1 MTEHNVDI
9 AQDSNGLNVQQDARQ
24 NIVES
29 SSKGS
34 GERLFNQSEVNEIAG
49 SVRKEAVERAKREL
63 YADFQNSAS
72 SSISQDNRLTR
83 EEVTKMIAEENEKAA
98 RTAIA
103 QKVARDFVSKIE
115 NAKDKYPDIGKVIDT
130 LELPNNIELVDY
142 VTSLDNTADVVYE
155 LGKNGMLRGSILGML
170 PTNPKGA
177 REEILNISK
186 TIKNKSAEN
195 QKRIPKA
202 PLSQINPSTAG
213 IDSEELTL
221 ADFKKQSWLR
231 G

>member
-115 NAKDKYPDIGKVIDT
+115 NDKDKYPDIGKIN
-130 LELPNNIELVDY
+130 L
-142 VTSLDNTADVVYE
+142 
-155 LGKNGMLRGSILGML
+155 LGLLWGKFLIIL
-170 PTNPKGA
+170 
-177 REEILNISK
+177 IFHHH
-186 TIKNKSAEN
+186 IK
-195 QKRIPKA
+195 I
-202 PLSQINPSTAG
+202 
-213 IDSEELTL
+213 
-221 ADFKKQSWLR
+221 
-231 G
+231 